1 MLNSYQ
7 METLDRKYS
16 CPVEVTIEA
25 IGGKWKCVILWW
37 LRRDARR
44 FGELKLLIP
53 TISQKVLTQQLRELE
68 TDGLITRQ
76 SYRESPPRVEYFLT
90 PHGQT
95 LTPITELMCEW
106 GKHHKVNHQFGGC
119 RLDNVRVLVLSQ
131 TRSLHLILE
140 EYSATVVSAT
150 SVFEMLTL
158 FDGYY
163 PDVLLVDFS
172 ILDETNSQLFIAKIK
187 QMQQLSRSAMPITE
201 DSAIIPP
208 ALTTQ
213 FTMVATVP
221 IDNYYERGR
230 AFKMGFAV
238 HLPSPIDTAEMIATL
253 SSVTRRTA

>member
-1 MLNSYQ
+1 MD
-7 METLDRKYS
+7 TIDRKYS

-44 FGELKLLIP
+44 FSELKLLIP
-53 TISQKVLTQQLRELE
+53 PISQKVLTQQLRELE

-106 GKHHKVNHQFGGC
+106 GKHHKLNHQFGGC
-119 RLDNVRVLVLSQ
+119 RLHNVRVLVVSE
-131 TRSLHLILE
+131 TRSLPLILE

-150 SVFEMLTL
+150 SVREMLTL
-158 FDGYY
+158 LDGYY
-163 PDVLLVDFS
+163 PDILLVDFS
-172 ILDETNSQLFIAKIK
+172 ILDEANSQLLVAKIK
-187 QMQQLSRSAMPITE
+187 QMQQQSTSAIPIAE
-201 DSAIIPP
+201 DSAIVA
-208 ALTTQ
+208 ALTSQ

-230 AFKMGFAV
+230 AFKMGFSV
-238 HLPSPIDTAEMIATL
+238 HLPSPIDNAEMIATL
-253 SSVTRRTA
+253 SSVTRRTT